1 MPSSRTTHSM
11 AAKRVLISGK
21 VQGVGF
27 RYALAELARSLNIQ
41 GWCRNLASGEVEA
54 SFQGEASQ
62 VMALM
67 DWLRQGPPGAVVA
80 QVVVED
86 QAILEPL
93 LGESIQTFEIR
104 K

>member
-1 MPSSRTTHSM
+1 MPSSKTSSSM
-11 AAKRVLISGK
+11 VAKRVVISGK

-27 RYALAELARSLNIQ
+27 RYALADLARDMNLQ

-54 SFQGEASQ
+54 SFQGEVLQ
-62 VMALM
+62 VEKLLT
-67 DWLRQGPPGAVVA
+67 WLGQGPPGALVT
-80 QVVVED
+80 QVMVED
-86 QAILEPL
+86 QAVLEPL